1 MTDRLAATAHFN
13 GADIPMRPR
22 GPMNM
27 LATECSMPMHTK
39 AEMGNQMPTF
49 RAKGSVAWH
58 LITAADQ

>member
-1 MTDRLAATAHFN
+1 
-13 GADIPMRPR
+13 
-22 GPMNM
+22 MNM